1 MFTAKLLRETTFGL
15 LLKKKKK
22 KKNPDLQKLAK
33 KAKNILQVS

>member
-22 KKNPDLQKLAK
+22 NLDLQKLAK

>member
-15 LLKKKKK
+15 LLKK